1 MIFGYAQVCLDEIE
15 TANCTKG
22 ALPHMDGYNIIAF
35 GLYSMTF
42 GNDLIDKKNTDKVD
56 KTMTYI
62 LIGSYLGIT
71 TLVMVNIFIAVL
83 THTFNSVSEDSK
95 AHFVLQRAIEV
106 VNNENKLND
115 AKRCAHL
122 IQMKKNFID
131 ISFSLMNPLKVDSG
145 GDEESDPVKEAI
157 KEMQEDIESL
167 TDTLQELQDEIVI
180 IINYLKSSI
189 KKR

>member
-1 MIFGYAQVCLDEIE
+1 MIFGYAKVCLDEVD
-15 TANCTKG
+15 AGNCTNKG
-22 ALPHMDGYNIIAF
+22 PIPHMNGYNTIAF

-42 GNDLIDKKNTDKVD
+42 GNDLIDKQETDKVD

-83 THTFNSVSEDSK
+83 THTFNSVSDDSK

-106 VNNENKLND
+106 VNNENKLSD

-122 IQMKKNFID
+122 AQMRKNFID
-131 ISFSLMNPLKVDSG
+131 TSFSLMNPLKVDSG
-145 GDEESDPVKEAI
+145 GDDEGDPVKQAI
-157 KEMQEDIESL
+157 KEMQEDIEGL
-167 TDTLQELQDEIVI
+167 TDTLQEMQDEIVI
-180 IINYLKSSI
+180 I
-189 KKR
+189 